1 MDVSVILPTY
11 KERNNIGPLVEA
23 IQNELG
29 KAGISY
35 EVLVVDDDSP
45 DGTAQVVRELF
56 GDDPRVRLFVR
67 TEEHGL
73 ATAIAHGIHKAKG
86 DCVAVMD
93 TDFNHDPAMLPQMVR
108 FLEYY
113 DIIVGSRF
121 VMGGG
126 MEELWRYNASFVFN
140 FFVRVVLRTQIQ
152 DNLCGFFT
160 IDRQKLLT
168 MDITRI
174 FQGYGEYF
182 MHRLGHGLGL
192 EGHEDPSMH
201 GLNELSLEPGM
212 TFTVEPGIYVA
223 GLGGARIEDDVV
235 VTAAGV
241 ESLSSL
247 PRDLQVIGI

>member
-1 MDVSVILPTY
+1 MEVCVDVSVILPTY
-11 KERNNIGPLVEA
+11 KERNNIAPLIEA
-23 IQNELG
+23 IQNALD

-45 DGTAQVVRELF
+45 DGTAQVVRERF

-73 ATAIAHGIHKAKG
+73 ATAIAYGIHKAEG

-93 TDFNHDPAMLPQMVR
+93 TDFNHDPAMLPQMVK

-113 DIIVGSRF
+113 DIIIGSRF

-126 MEELWRYNASFVFN
+126 MEELWRYYASFIFN
-140 FFVRVVLRTQIQ
+140 LFVRIVLRTQIQ

-160 IDRQKLLT
+160 INREKLLT
-168 MDITRI
+168 MDITCI

-182 MHRLGHGLGL
+182 MHLLFLAWKKHYTMLEVPTFYKLRLHGKSKSRFFQMLVSYTWTALQVRLGQ
-192 EGHEDPSMH
+192 
-201 GLNELSLEPGM
+201 
-212 TFTVEPGIYVA
+212 
-223 GLGGARIEDDVV
+223 R
-235 VTAAGV
+235 
-241 ESLSSL
+241 
-247 PRDLQVIGI
+247 